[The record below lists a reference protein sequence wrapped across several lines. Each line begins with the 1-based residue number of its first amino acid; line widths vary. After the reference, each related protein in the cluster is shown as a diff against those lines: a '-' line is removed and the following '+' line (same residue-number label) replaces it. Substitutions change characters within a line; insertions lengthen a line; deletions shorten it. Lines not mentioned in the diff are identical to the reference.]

1 MPNCN
6 FYATDK
12 DYQQILNFI
21 FKELDCK
28 VYQKYSEP
36 NRDMVQFKNTAE
48 VVKHYHL
55 DQFSSPDG
63 KAQTAHLVLWPIKAS
78 NNFKVTRQ
86 ELNPKKY
93 DGASFRQHAEG
104 WGAIQVTLTG
114 AGSKGLEMSSCNH
127 STQKRAKAWEVKR
140 KNDLGL
146 ASAWNWNVV
155 DSAAGALSNFIKHRA
170 ETKNGAIAVLPAAS
184 KMNLIK

>member
-6 FYATDK
+6 FYAADK
-12 DYQQILNFI
+12 DYEQILAFI

-36 NRDMVQFKNTAE
+36 NRDMVQFKNAAE
-48 VVKHYHL
+48 VIKHYGL
-55 DQFSSPDG
+55 NSFSSSEG
-63 KAQTAHLVLWPIKAS
+63 KAQSAHLVLWPIKAS
-78 NNFKVTRQ
+78 KNFKVTRQ
-86 ELNPKKY
+86 ELNPKKFN
-93 DGASFRQHAEG
+93 GASFRQHAEG

-114 AGSKGLEMSSCNH
+114 VGSKGLEKSSCNH
-127 STQKRAKAWEVKR
+127 STQKRAKAWESKR

-170 ETKNGAIAVLPAAS
+170 TEKSGSTSVMADAS
-184 KMNLIK
+184 KLPLAD